1 MKRLILALAAC
12 AAFTAAPAF
21 AVGGLAD
28 ITIVER
34 ATGRTLPLY
43 QSDGRWYVPGR
54 PGTEY
59 EIRVRNN
66 TGADV
71 LTVISVDGVNV
82 VSGETA
88 APSQTGYVLGS
99 WRQFEVKGWRKD
111 LNRVASFYFTRLD
124 DSYAARTGRPD
135 NVGVIGVA
143 VFRRKPEPPPA
154 AAIEP
159 ERRRYD
165 EGMMHERR
173 QLPAPAAPARESGAA
188 DSVERSASA
197 GAPPAAKAE
206 NSLGTGHGR
215 QVNSTVRYTSF
226 ERESDAPNEVISI
239 WYDSRANLVARG
251 VIPAA
256 PERDPRPFPAS
267 FVPDP
272 PER

>member
-1 MKRLILALAAC
+1 MKRLTLALAAC

-21 AVGGLAD
+21 AVGSLAD

-71 LTVISVDGVNV
+71 LTVVSVDGVNV

-88 APSQTGYVLGS
+88 APSQTGYVLGP
-99 WRQFEVKGWRKD
+99 WRQFDVKGWRKD
-111 LNRVASFYFTRLD
+111 LNRVASFYFTRLE

-154 AAIEP
+154 ALIEQEAP
-159 ERRRYD
+159 RYGD
-165 EGMMHERR
+165 GTMRDRR
-173 QLPAPAAPARESGAA
+173 QGPAPAAPARESGSA
-188 DSVERSASA
+188 DSAERSSAA

-215 QVNSTVRYTSF
+215 QVASTVRYTNF
-226 ERESDAPNEVISI
+226 ERESDSPNEVISI
-239 WYDSRANLVARG
+239 WYDSHANLVARG
-251 VIPAA
+251 VIPQ
-256 PERDPRPFPAS
+256 PKPRDPQPFPAG

-272 PER
+272 PRS

>member
-1 MKRLILALAAC
+1 MKRITLALAAC
-12 AAFTAAPAF
+12 AAFTAVPAF

-34 ATGRTLPLY
+34 STGRTLPLY

-66 TGADV
+66 TGTDV

-88 APSQTGYVLGS
+88 APSQTGYVLGP
-99 WRQFEVKGWRKD
+99 WRQFDVKGWRKD

-143 VFRRKPEPPPA
+143 VFRRKPKPPPA
-154 AAIEP
+154 AAIEQ
-159 ERRRYD
+159 EQQRYGEPD
-165 EGMMHERR
+165 TRYRR
-173 QLPAPAAPARESGAA
+173 QAPASAAPSRESSSA
-188 DSVERSASA
+188 DSVERSV
-197 GAPPAAKAE
+197 GAPAAKLE

-215 QVNSTVRYTSF
+215 QVASTVRYTSF
-226 ERESDAPNEVISI
+226 ERESDSPSEVISI
-239 WYDSRANLVARG
+239 WYDSQANLVARG
-251 VIPAA
+251 VIPQ
-256 PERDPRPFPAS
+256 PKPRDPQPFPAG
-267 FVPDP
+267 FVADP
-272 PER
+272 PRS

>member
-1 MKRLILALAAC
+1 MKRLTLALAAC
-12 AAFTAAPAF
+12 AAFSTVPAF

-88 APSQTGYVLGS
+88 APSQTGYVLGP
-99 WRQFEVKGWRKD
+99 WRQFDVKGWRKD

-154 AAIEP
+154 ALEQEAP
-159 ERRRYD
+159 RY
-165 EGMMHERR
+165 EGPTLRDRR
-173 QLPAPAAPARESGAA
+173 QAPASAAPSRESGAA

-197 GAPPAAKAE
+197 GAPSAKAE

-239 WYDSRANLVARG
+239 WYDSHANLVARG
-251 VIPAA
+251 VIPQ
-256 PERDPRPFPAS
+256 PKPRDPQPFPAG
-267 FVPDP
+267 FVADP
-272 PER
+272 PRS

>member
-1 MKRLILALAAC
+1 MKRLTLTPVAG

-28 ITIVER
+28 ITIVEC

-66 TGADV
+66 TGADI

-99 WRQFEVKGWRKD
+99 WRQFEVKGRRKD

-154 AAIEP
+154 AAIEL
-159 ERRRYD
+159 ERKRCD

-173 QLPAPAAPARESGAA
+173 QLPAPAAPAGRVPPIPWNGRPRRA
-188 DSVERSASA
+188 RRPRPRRRTASA
-197 GAPPAAKAE
+197 RATA
-206 NSLGTGHGR
+206 GR
-215 QVNSTVRYTSF
+215 
-226 ERESDAPNEVISI
+226 
-239 WYDSRANLVARG
+239 
-251 VIPAA
+251 
-256 PERDPRPFPAS
+256 
-267 FVPDP
+267 
-272 PER
+272 